1 MFLIFIFITL
11 IIEAI
16 VLIPTMTKIKA
27 SRRDFETNC
36 IQVEAKLVNVKTK
49 RYSRSNSD
57 DTYNDY
63 DELYIATYEYPWNGE
78 MIRYK
83 ETHNSYDFEHT
94 EMANVHRITGLEKN
108 NMENMFQKKGKRL
121 TLLALILGLVLSF
134 ALVAVIAKL
143 M

>member
-27 SRRDFETNC
+27 SRRDFEANC

-63 DELYIATYEYPWNGE
+63 DELY
-78 MIRYK
+78 K
-83 ETHNSYDFEHT
+83 ETHSSYDFEHT